1 MPWIRVVGASLGVLV
16 MLTSVYA
23 YPIDGYATTGIRR
36 LELLRLRVEGTL
48 QGTKPVSGA
57 LHTTDAI
64 RLHLVQT
71 ADVAAFP
78 DTDKALQQRLDAL
91 FPNLD
96 ESYAMAL
103 LDITPGRSM
112 RFVSRQSDRRF
123 APGSVGK
130 LGIAAGVFSELQAL
144 YPESPSARQ
153 ELLRTRMVV
162 AGKWIRTDSHS
173 VPLYNPADQSSGS
186 RPIQESDVFSLYE
199 WLDHMLSASAN
210 AAASVVWKEA
220 MLMRAFGQAYPPS
233 REQEAAY
240 FTTTKPE
247 VLRQVALSTVNDPLR
262 RAGIA
267 EHEWQQGT
275 LFTRYAQQVVPGAPS
290 YATPNGLLRFLFR
303 LEQGRIVDQWSSLEL
318 KRLMYMTARRIRYA
332 SSPALTTSAVYFKS
346 GSLFRCKPEP
356 EFTCKPYM
364 GNVENVMNS
373 VAIVETPEG
382 RVYLVAL
389 MSNVLRKN
397 SAVDHQR
404 LATEIARLLAQ

>member
-1 MPWIRVVGASLGVLV
+1 
-16 MLTSVYA
+16 
-23 YPIDGYATTGIRR
+23 
-36 LELLRLRVEGTL
+36 
-48 QGTKPVSGA
+48 
-57 LHTTDAI
+57 
-64 RLHLVQT
+64 
-71 ADVAAFP
+71 
-78 DTDKALQQRLDAL
+78 
-91 FPNLD
+91 
-96 ESYAMAL
+96 
-103 LDITPGRSM
+103 
-112 RFVSRQSDRRF
+112 
-123 APGSVGK
+123 
-130 LGIAAGVFSELQAL
+130 
-144 YPESPSARQ
+144 
-153 ELLRTRMVV
+153 
-162 AGKWIRTDSHS
+162 
-173 VPLYNPADQSSGS
+173 
-186 RPIQESDVFSLYE
+186 VFSLYE

-240 FTTTKPE
+240 FATTKPE
-247 VLRQVALSTVNDPLR
+247 VLRQVAMSTVNDPLR